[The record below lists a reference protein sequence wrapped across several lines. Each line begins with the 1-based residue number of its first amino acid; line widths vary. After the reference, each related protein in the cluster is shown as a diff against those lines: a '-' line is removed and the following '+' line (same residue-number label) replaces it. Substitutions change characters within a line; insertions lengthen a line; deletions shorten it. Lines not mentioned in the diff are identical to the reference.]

1 MSSPW
6 RCITV
11 APDVA
16 RALQHLAIADLRGYT
31 VLPNGNVTF
40 EIDPEVAAELDRR
53 RLPRE
58 SDSDLLRR
66 IIREETGVAG
76 APRKP
81 N

>member
-1 MSSPW
+1 MTSPW
-6 RCITV
+6 RSITV

-16 RALQHLAIADLRGYT
+16 RALQQLAIADLRGYT
-31 VLPNGNVTF
+31 VLPNGDVTF

-53 RLPRE
+53 RLPNE
-58 SDSDLLRR
+58 SDSDLMRR
-66 IIREETGVAG
+66 IIREETSIAG